1 MANLSLLLHIILLV
15 LSIVLGS
22 ESRSRNSA
30 ARSDIPLR
38 AGPVGPGAPQ
48 EDAHIVGYY
57 VLAAM
62 IGAGESLGNQWG
74 KAKGHNQV
82 D

>member
-38 AGPVGPGAPQ
+38 AGPVGQGAPE

-57 VLAAM
+57 APAA
-62 IGAGESLGNQWG
+62 GVRAREFR
-74 KAKGHNQV
+74 A
-82 D
+82 